1 MKTFLKPALAA
12 TAAFSFAATL
22 AASTAA
28 EAKQMCGWYAIA
40 YCSTSQPAVAAFANN
55 GWGAVIN
62 TSNFRGFAPGKF
74 CAVSGPQSKDSA
86 ARDMGYAI
94 ANGVTKSIYMKRACA
109 DEKYIGD

>member
-1 MKTFLKPALAA
+1 MT
-12 TAAFSFAATL
+12 AFSKLSLATTALSFASVI

-40 YCSTSQPAVAAFANN
+40 YCSTSRPAVATFANN

-62 TSNFRGFAPGKF
+62 TTNFRGFAPGKF

-86 ARDMGYAI
+86 ARDIGYAI
-94 ANGVTKSIYMKRACA
+94 ANGTTKSAYMKRACA